1 MLYFWRRDKPPS
13 PQRGNKIKFMK
24 KILLFLLLLIITSS
38 SCEKDDICDA
48 NTPTTP
54 RLVID
59 FYNINN
65 ASVKKN
71 VTDLK
76 VIGEGM
82 TEGIIFNEG
91 ATGEEQYY
99 ANGSTISIPLKTDVN
114 TTTYDFIL
122 NASSTNP
129 TLIDI
134 DQVTFNYTREDVF
147 VSRACGFKT
156 LFTFVPNNPI
166 FHKAVPVTKNKW
178 MQFINIEKSNIDNE
192 NETHIKVF
200 F

>member
-1 MLYFWRRDKPPS
+1 
-13 PQRGNKIKFMK
+13 MK
-24 KILLFLLLLIITSS
+24 KIFLLLFVATLSFS

-59 FYNINN
+59 FYNITTP
-65 ASVKKN
+65 SVKKN
-71 VTDLK
+71 VTNLK
-76 VIGEGM
+76 IIGEGM
-82 TEGIIFNEG
+82 TEGIVFNPG
-91 ATGEEQYY
+91 SSGEEQYLV
-99 ANGSTISIPLKTDVN
+99 NGSSVSIPLKTDAN

-122 NASSTNP
+122 NSGNANP
-129 TLIDI
+129 ALIDT
-134 DQVTFNYTREDVF
+134 DKVTFNYTRNDVF

-156 LFTFVPNNPI
+156 LFTFLPNNPI
-166 FHKAVPVTKNKW
+166 IHLAVPVTKGKW

-192 NETHIKVF
+192 NETHLKVF

>member
-1 MLYFWRRDKPPS
+1 
-13 PQRGNKIKFMK
+13 MK
-24 KILLFLLLLIITSS
+24 KIVSLLLVLIFTSS

-59 FYNINN
+59 FYNITTP
-65 ASVKKN
+65 SVKKN
-71 VTDLK
+71 VTNLK

-82 TEGIIFNEG
+82 KEGIIFNEG
-91 ATGEEQYY
+91 SSGEEQYLV
-99 ANGSTISIPLKTDVN
+99 NGSSVSIPLKTDAN

-122 NASSTNP
+122 NSGNANP
-129 TLIDI
+129 TLIDT
-134 DQVTFNYTREDVF
+134 DKVTFNYTRNDVF

-156 LFTFVPNNPI
+156 LFTFAPNNPI
-166 FHKAVPVTKNKW
+166 FHVAVPVTKAKW
-178 MQFINIEKSNIDNE
+178 MQFITIEKSNIDNE

>member
-1 MLYFWRRDKPPS
+1 
-13 PQRGNKIKFMK
+13 MK
-24 KILLFLLLLIITSS
+24 KTLIVSLLFLLTFSFS

-59 FYNINN
+59 FYDISNP
-65 ASVKKN
+65 SVLKN
-71 VTDLK
+71 VTNLK

-82 TEGIIFNEG
+82 TEGIIFNPS
-91 ATGEEQYY
+91 ATGDSQYLV
-99 ANGSTISIPLKTDVN
+99 NDNTISIPLKTDVN
-114 TTTYDFIL
+114 STTYRFIL
-122 NASSTNP
+122 NSGNANP

-134 DQVTFNYTREDVF
+134 DEVTFNYTRNDVF

-156 LFTFVPNNPI
+156 LFVFDPTNTIVHTSVP
-166 FHKAVPVTKNKW
+166 ATKLKW
-178 MQFINIEKSNIDNE
+178 MQYISVEKSNIDNE

>member
-1 MLYFWRRDKPPS
+1 
-13 PQRGNKIKFMK
+13 MK
-24 KILLFLLLLIITSS
+24 KILSLLLLVIVTSS

-59 FYNINN
+59 FYNISN

-71 VTDLK
+71 VTNLK
-76 VIGEGM
+76 VIGDGM
-82 TEGIIFNEG
+82 SAGIVFNSSW
-91 ATGEEQYY
+91 TGEAQYL
-99 ANGSTISIPLKTDVN
+99 ANGNTISIPLKTDVN
-114 TTTYDFIL
+114 STKYRFIL
-122 NASSTNP
+122 NSGNSNP
-129 TLIDI
+129 TLIDT
-134 DQVTFNYTREDVF
+134 DEVTFNYTRKDVF

-156 LFTFVPNNPI
+156 LFTLEPTNPYTQT
-166 FHKAVPVTKNKW
+166 AVPITKGKW
-178 MQFINIEKSNIDNE
+178 MQAISVEKTNIDNE